1 MIDTSNYDKIRE
13 DAEKYY
19 ATLAD
24 INCPA
29 LGLTVSFSSHGFNHL
44 IYRKG
49 RTERDRASQTMR
61 FKLLTKAY
69 ELIGLTT
76 TFQEY
81 EDTLKEF
88 RVKKHKEKV
97 SVTKQVQYWGL
108 IAIIGDR
115 KIKVIVAKNRFGPTG
130 HANMT
135 FKPAKMQFEMAAPE
149 PSEDGDEDASYQ
161 QERRT
166 RREST
171 PQAEEDLFG

>member
-1 MIDTSNYDKIRE
+1 MFDTSNYDKIRE

-19 ATLAD
+19 AVLAD
-24 INCPA
+24 IDCPA

-49 RTERDRASQTMR
+49 RTERDRASQIMR

-69 ELIGLTT
+69 ELIRLTT

-88 RVKKHKEKV
+88 RIKKHKEKV
-97 SVTKQVQYWGL
+97 SATKQVQYWGL

-115 KIKVIVAKNRFGPTG
+115 KIKVILRKIGNGNLHFWSVI
-130 HANMT
+130 
-135 FKPAKMQFEMAAPE
+135 PAWVTSKTR
-149 PSEDGDEDASYQ
+149 DGKYI
-161 QERRT
+161 RT
-166 RREST
+166 MKGD
-171 PQAEEDLFG
+171 PDND